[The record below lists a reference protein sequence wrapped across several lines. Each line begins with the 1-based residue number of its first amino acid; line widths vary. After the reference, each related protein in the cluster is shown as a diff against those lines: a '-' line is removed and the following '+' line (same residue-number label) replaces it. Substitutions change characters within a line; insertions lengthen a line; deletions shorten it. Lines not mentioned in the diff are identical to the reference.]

1 MYTNSP
7 VQVLGQIRVD
17 VSYSTQNGT
26 YVVKGSGTTVNNV
39 TSLCYQPL
47 LDKYADVFKDE
58 LGTLKLMKAQLQ
70 VQSQAIPKFCKP
82 RPVPFALREALEK
95 ELSRLEQLGILQK
108 VNHSDWAAPI
118 VVVLKGDGCLR
129 VCRDYKVTINPV
141 LAVDKYLL
149 PKPDDLMAQLAG
161 GQKFSKLDLSQ
172 VYQQILLDENSRK
185 FATINTHLGLFNIQ
199 ECPLGWRPHLRCSR
213 KLWTRYCKE
222 SRTLSVIL
230 DDILITG
237 KSDAEHLQNLEEV
250 LKRLQNNGLRVKP
263 AKCRFMESSVEYL
276 GHWID
281 ATGVHTTTEKV
292 DAILKAPVP
301 QNTQQLRSFLG
312 LLHYYG
318 KFLQDLSS
326 LLHPLNRL
334 LKSNAQWKWSADCQK
349 AFEQAKNQLASA
361 PVLAHYD
368 VTQKLK
374 LAADASAYGLGAV
387 ISHVYDDGSEK

>member
-1 MYTNSP
+1 MP
-7 VQVLGQIRVD
+7 FGVA
-17 VSYSTQNGT
+17 STPALFQKTMDTLLQGIPNT
-26 YVVKGSGTTVNNV
+26 Q
-39 TSLCYQPL
+39 CY
-47 LDKYADVFKDE
+47 
-58 LGTLKLMKAQLQ
+58 
-70 VQSQAIPKFCKP
+70 
-82 RPVPFALREALEK
+82 
-95 ELSRLEQLGILQK
+95 
-108 VNHSDWAAPI
+108 
-118 VVVLKGDGCLR
+118 
-129 VCRDYKVTINPV
+129 
-141 LAVDKYLL
+141 
-149 PKPDDLMAQLAG
+149 
-161 GQKFSKLDLSQ
+161 
-172 VYQQILLDENSRK
+172 
-185 FATINTHLGLFNIQ
+185 
-199 ECPLGWRPHLRCSR
+199 
-213 KLWTRYCKE
+213 
-222 SRTLSVIL
+222 L

-276 GHWID
+276 GHRID
-281 ATGVHTTTEKV
+281 ATGVHTTEKV

-361 PVLAHYD
+361 SVLAHYN

-374 LAADASAYGLGAV
+374 LVADTSAYGLGAV